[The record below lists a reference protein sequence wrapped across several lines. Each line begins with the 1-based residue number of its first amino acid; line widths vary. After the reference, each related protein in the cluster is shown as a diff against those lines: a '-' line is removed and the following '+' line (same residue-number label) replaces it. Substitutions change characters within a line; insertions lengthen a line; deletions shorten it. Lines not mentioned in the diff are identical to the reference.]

1 MILQSECHPCAFK
14 ETSSKFR
21 IMNNISHQKPI
32 APKLIPSQNLQNQNQ
47 IHQTSTSSLIM
58 AESTVSST
66 VQAGNQGRGGNNS
79 TGGGARRKIA
89 FMHPT
94 LGYPIAAP
102 LPAKVAR
109 RNARERNRVKQVSIH
124 FKFVNKCPYFDIYIR
139 TTSEKN
145 NLYYLNS

>member
-1 MILQSECHPCAFK
+1 MILQQECHPSGIK
-14 ETSSKFR
+14 QKTVKIK

-32 APKLIPSQNLQNQNQ
+32 APKLIPSQNLQDATI
-47 IHQTSTSSLIM
+47 IHQSSTSSLIM

-66 VQAGNQGRGGNNS
+66 VHAGNQGRGGSNS
-79 TGGGARRKIA
+79 SGGGARRKIA

-109 RNARERNRVKQVSIH
+109 RNARERNRVKQVIIIFS
-124 FKFVNKCPYFDIYIR
+124 FYSTQY
-139 TTSEKN
+139 
-145 NLYYLNS
+145 

>member
-1 MILQSECHPCAFK
+1 MILQQECHPSGIK
-14 ETSSKFR
+14 QKTVQIK

-32 APKLIPSQNLQNQNQ
+32 APKLIPSQNLQDATI
-47 IHQTSTSSLIM
+47 IHQSSTSSSIM

-66 VQAGNQGRGGNNS
+66 VHAGNQGRGGNNS
-79 TGGGARRKIA
+79 SGGGARRKIA

-109 RNARERNRVKQVSIH
+109 RNARERNRVKQVMTPFSFCSID
-124 FKFVNKCPYFDIYIR
+124 Y
-139 TTSEKN
+139 
-145 NLYYLNS
+145 